1 MDSVQT
7 EMFLSALRHLL
18 TVIGGILVARGLAD
32 KGTVEEI
39 VGPLIIFVSLAL
51 SLHQK
56 RRVADHVDTL
66 KGKIYGL
73 QKEDD
78 GVKSPS

>member
-39 VGPLIIFVSLAL
+39 VGPLIILVSLAL

-56 RRVADHVDTL
+56 RRVAEHVDTL
-66 KGKIYGL
+66 NGKIYGL
-73 QKEDD
+73 QNVPEV
-78 GVKSPS
+78 VKPPA